1 MYQWNVRY
9 KQVKKLPA
17 VWPLYAIR
25 WLPNRRIMAVKSFDL
40 IAMIIDAKTFS
51 DSSLSKS
58 KEREALFKRELSMF
72 LAFLAFV
79 YPNLGGEPFYTIV
92 CYEIMR
98 FACKVIIPDGRSK
111 SYFSIEIKSPIMR
124 IQRYNY
130 FFSTPTG
137 A

>member
-1 MYQWNVRY
+1 MV
-9 KQVKKLPA
+9 
-17 VWPLYAIR
+17 
-25 WLPNRRIMAVKSFDL
+25 VKSFDL
-40 IAMIIDAKTFS
+40 IAMIIDAKTFA

-58 KEREALFKRELSMF
+58 KEREALFKHELSTF
-72 LAFLAFV
+72 LAFA
-79 YPNLGGEPFYTIV
+79 YPNLGREPFYTIV

-111 SYFSIEIKSPIMR
+111 SYFPIEKKSPTIR

-130 FFSTPTG
+130 FFSTPAG